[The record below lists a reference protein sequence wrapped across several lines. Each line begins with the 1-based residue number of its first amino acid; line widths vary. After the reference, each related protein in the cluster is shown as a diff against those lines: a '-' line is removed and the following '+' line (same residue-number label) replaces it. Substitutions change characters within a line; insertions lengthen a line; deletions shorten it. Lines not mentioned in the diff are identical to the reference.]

1 MKTATHRRRR
11 GYTIAEVLMAAGLL
25 GVMIGSAVS
34 LIGTMN
40 AAETASR
47 STSVATNI
55 LDCAAQL
62 WQLGLSPAEVRAV
75 LPITTNNEI
84 LSRSVV
90 ADASG
95 NTVTFGTAGTTTL
108 ANSMGTVENITVS
121 VVSQDPQG
129 TSNRT
134 LTATVYRPTSR

>member
-1 MKTATHRRRR
+1 MKTPSHRSRR
-11 GYTIAEVLMAAGLL
+11 GYTIAEVLVAAGLL
-25 GVMIGSAVS
+25 GIMIGSAVS
-34 LIGTMN
+34 LVGTMN
-40 AAETASR
+40 TVETASR

-62 WQLGLSPAEVRAV
+62 WQLGLSPAEARAV

-84 LSRSVV
+84 LSRTVV
-90 ADASG
+90 ADGSG
-95 NTVTFGTAGTTTL
+95 NTVTYGTAGTTAL
-108 ANSMGTVENITVS
+108 ANSMGTVENIAVS

-129 TSNRT
+129 SSNRT